1 MSAEMKAR
9 MAAYAATEGLKFLD
23 TEGLKYFRQKLDER
37 YISAG
42 ERGAASGV
50 ATLDANGKLNS
61 SQIPTGLD
69 DYIPVDTLP
78 KSGMQENVFYYVITG
93 GDADTAQISLGT
105 AGHTY
110 RYVGGEGAHWVDI
123 SSIDTATK
131 ALQDA
136 DGNVISTTYV
146 KVQAGKQL
154 STEDYTTAEK
164 EKLAGLHNYTL
175 PEATADTLGGVKVGA
190 GLTVASGVLS
200 AEVKAADIAD
210 FITAGEADAAY
221 VSKTG
226 YVAYSQE
233 EKEKLAGLENYTLPV
248 AGDAL
253 GGIKNGGNVVVGVDG
268 AANVELPDIAA
279 MTTTEIDA
287 AFAD

>member
-1 MSAEMKAR
+1 M
-9 MAAYAATEGLKFLD
+9 KFLD

-42 ERGAASGV
+42 ERGVASGV

-93 GDADTAQISLGT
+93 GDSDTAQISLGT
-105 AGHTY
+105 EGHTY

-123 SSIDTATK
+123 SSLDTATK

-164 EKLAGLHNYTL
+164 EKLEGLHNYTL

-210 FITAGEADAAY
+210 FITAGKPMRRMCRRPAMWHTARRKKKSSPDLRIIPCRSREMRSAA
-221 VSKTG
+221 SKTAG
-226 YVAYSQE
+226 MSSSEPTVRRTWNCRTSQ
-233 EKEKLAGLENYTLPV
+233 P
-248 AGDAL
+248 
-253 GGIKNGGNVVVGVDG
+253 
-268 AANVELPDIAA
+268 
-279 MTTTEIDA
+279 
-287 AFAD
+287 

>member
-78 KSGMQENVFYYVITG
+78 KSRMQENVFYYVITG

-105 AGHTY
+105 EGHTY

-123 SSIDTATK
+123 SSLDTATK

-190 GLTVASGVLS
+190 GLTVESGVLS
-200 AEVKAADIAD
+200 V
-210 FITAGEADAAY
+210 
-221 VSKTG
+221 

-253 GGIKNGGNVVVGVDG
+253 GGIKNGGNVVVGADG